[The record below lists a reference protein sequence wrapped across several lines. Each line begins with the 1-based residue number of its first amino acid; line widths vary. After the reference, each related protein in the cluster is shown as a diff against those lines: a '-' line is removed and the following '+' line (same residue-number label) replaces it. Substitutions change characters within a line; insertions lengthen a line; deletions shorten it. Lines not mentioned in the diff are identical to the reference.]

1 MKDYLIDIGANLTH
15 SDYALDIDVI
25 IKEALESN
33 IHQLIVTGSNNDESI
48 KAHTL
53 TKIYPN
59 ILYST
64 AGVHPHYASTYNKSV
79 EQSIHKL
86 SQYDSVVAIGE
97 CGLDYYRNLSPK
109 KDQIKAFESQLEIA
123 KDTNLPVFLHQRE
136 AHNDFASILQ
146 RNIKDLSNAVAHCF
160 TGSEEMLSAYLD
172 MGLYIGI
179 TGWVC
184 DERRGKDLQKIVN
197 KIPLNR
203 LMIET
208 DCPYLLP
215 RTVKPKPK
223 SRRNEPKYLHEIV
236 KTIAKYSTYSEQ
248 DIVSSSTENAQKFFN
263 IYSI

>member
-15 SDYALDIDVI
+15 SDFTVDLDVI
-25 IKEALESN
+25 IKEALESDVR
-33 IHQLIVTGSNNDESI
+33 QLIVTGSTNEESI
-48 KAHTL
+48 NACAL
-53 TKIYPN
+53 TKKYPD

-64 AGVHPHYASTYNKSV
+64 AGVHPHYAETYNKLV
-79 EQSIHKL
+79 EQSIYEL

-97 CGLDYYRNLSPK
+97 CGLDYYRNISSK
-109 KDQIKAFESQLEIA
+109 KDQINAFESQLEIA
-123 KDTNLPVFLHQRE
+123 KNTNLPVFLHQRG
-136 AHNDFASILQ
+136 AHSDFTSIIQ
-146 RNIKDLSNAVAHCF
+146 RHIKGLTKAVAHCF
-160 TGSEEMLSAYLD
+160 TGSEEMLSIYLD

-184 DERRGKDLQKIVN
+184 DERRGKELQDIVK

-215 RTVKPKPK
+215 RTITPKPK

-236 KTIAKYSTYSEQ
+236 KTIAKYSAYSEE
-248 DIVSSSTENAQKFFN
+248 DIVRSSTENAKKFFN
-263 IYSI
+263 I